1 MKGYNKIIFVS
12 NSDTATGPM
21 AEAILE
27 SKDLLYPLDANS
39 RGLVALFPEPLNP
52 KVEAILASN
61 GLTMKNHMSISLSKI
76 DLQSDYLIL
85 TMQLNQKNKILE
97 KFKDT
102 ENVHLENVYTISEYL
117 GCGGDIITPHGG
129 SLAEYAQCYN
139 ALESLVEKLV
149 IKLNED

>member
-12 NSDTATGPM
+12 NSDTTTGPM
-21 AEAILE
+21 AEAILGG
-27 SKDLLYPLDANS
+27 KDLLYPLDVNS
-39 RGLVALFPEPLNP
+39 RGLVALFPEPINP
-52 KVEAILASN
+52 KVEAILVSN
-61 GLTMKNHMSISLSKI
+61 GLTMRNHMSIALSKI

-97 KFKDT
+97 EFGDS
-102 ENVHLENVYTISEYL
+102 ENVYLENVYTLSEYL
-117 GCGGDIITPHGG
+117 KCEGDIIAPHGG

-139 ALESLVEKLV
+139 ILESLIEKLV